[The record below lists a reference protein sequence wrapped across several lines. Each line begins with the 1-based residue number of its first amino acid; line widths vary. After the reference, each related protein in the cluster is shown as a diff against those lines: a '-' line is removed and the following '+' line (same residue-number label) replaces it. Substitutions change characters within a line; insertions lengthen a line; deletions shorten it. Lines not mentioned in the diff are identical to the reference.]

1 MFKLAK
7 SSLDIAAGNSYF
19 PCTIMFHW
27 HVSTCSFSFF
37 FINKYTLYNELVY
50 IVVQIY
56 LAKLYNLNLSA
67 YDALESPLAD

>member
-1 MFKLAK
+1 MHDYVSLARFN
-7 SSLDIAAGNSYF
+7 LF
-19 PCTIMFHW
+19 VFL
-27 HVSTCSFSFF
+27 V